1 MTYFERRYYY
11 YIIIIKSGGQDI
23 IVEYIGKK
31 CIILF
36 SGYPRAGYG
45 NEFMDGPPQRGNFGM
60 MGGPG
65 N

>member
-1 MTYFERRYYY
+1 M
-11 YIIIIKSGGQDI
+11 
-23 IVEYIGKK
+23 K

-36 SGYPRAGYG
+36 SGGYPRAGYG